1 MTTSPHTTTFVR
13 AGLQWLSAAAL
24 SLTALA
30 AGAQP
35 AAAPGAGFADPQGAP
50 RLEVAAEASPA
61 RPAAA
66 VDTLATVRNRGTLRV
81 GVAVNEPMVM
91 HDRQGALVGYS
102 IDLARRL
109 ADDLGVQVEFVE
121 TSWSQIVPELLA
133 RRFDVISSGLW
144 VTLPRALVVNFTDV
158 AASQGIHLVSG
169 RSAATRRSV
178 ADFDRPGTR
187 IVVYAGT
194 QQEQVA
200 TRLFPRATL
209 VKVSGDS
216 DHLLPVLAGQ
226 AHAALV
232 PTVAPQLLLRAAP
245 GKLFLPL
252 AQPLSQ
258 SITAMAIRKG
268 DADFLSYLNTWLAV
282 HRAEGWLEE
291 RAHHWSAA
299 NGTK

>member
-50 RLEVAAEASPA
+50 RLEVAAETSPA
-61 RPAAA
+61 RPAPS

-109 ADDLGVQVEFVE
+109 ADDLGVTGRVRRDLVVADRARAARAPFRRHLVGPVGDAAAGAGGELHRRGGLAGHPPGVRAVGRGHAARWP
-121 TSWSQIVPELLA
+121 TSTAPAPASWSTPA
-133 RRFDVISSGLW
+133 RSRNRSRRGCSRA
-144 VTLPRALVVNFTDV
+144 PRW
-158 AASQGIHLVSG
+158 S
-169 RSAATRRSV
+169 RSV
-178 ADFDRPGTR
+178 AIRPPGAGAGR
-187 IVVYAGT
+187 AGARGAGAHRRAPAAAARGARQVVPAAG
-194 QQEQVA
+194 
-200 TRLFPRATL
+200 
-209 VKVSGDS
+209 
-216 DHLLPVLAGQ
+216 
-226 AHAALV
+226 
-232 PTVAPQLLLRAAP
+232 
-245 GKLFLPL
+245 
-252 AQPLSQ
+252 QPLSQ

-282 HRAEGWLEE
+282 HRAEGWLDE